1 MNNYSSLRKQN
12 KSSTLASVVALS
24 LCVILSATVLFSRLV
39 SFAAEDV
46 QHYIPLT
53 KSSGS
58 THVSVGQRQSDGSIV
73 YDSLQIQPVNHML
86 LAAKP
91 GFRVYDENTVWSGE
105 TNVEIFRVT
114 YHNGEGVATVK
125 SNRGD
130 KVLAPGTENTYRF
143 TLENTGNVSLD
154 YTLSM
159 EAYFSHTDKPI
170 PVVARVTDYKGN
182 YLAGSAE
189 EKTDV
194 LDLNDVDQEGTLKAG
209 YVAPYTLEWE
219 WPFESDDEYDTMLGN
234 MAVDEDISLT
244 IVIKTTASYN
254 PDPDAPGGNPST
266 GDDMPIGLLVGIMV
280 VSALGLLILLFA
292 KRKREEDDE

>member
-12 KSSTLASVVALS
+12 KRSTLPAVISLA

-39 SFAAEDV
+39 AFAAEDT

-53 KSSGS
+53 RSSGS
-58 THVSVGQRQSDGSIV
+58 THVNVGQRQEDGSVI
-73 YDSLQIQPVNHML
+73 YDSLQITPVNRML
-86 LAAKP
+86 LTAKP
-91 GFRVYDENTVWSGE
+91 GFIVYDENTVWSGE

-114 YHNGEGVATVK
+114 YSNGEGVATVK

-159 EAYFSHTDKPI
+159 EAYFSHTDTPI
-170 PVVARVTDYKGN
+170 PIVARVVDYKGN

-189 EKTDV
+189 EKTGV
-194 LDLNDVDQEGTLKAG
+194 LDLNQVDQTGTLSAG

-219 WPFESDDEYDTMLGN
+219 WPFEVDDEYDTMLGN
-234 MAVDEDISLT
+234 MAEDEDISLT

-266 GDDMPIGLLVGIMV
+266 GDDIPIGLLVGVMA
-280 VSALGLLILLFA
+280 VSALGLIFLLLLG
-292 KRKREEDDE
+292 RKREEEDA

>member
-12 KSSTLASVVALS
+12 KRSTLPAVISLA

-39 SFAAEDV
+39 VFAAEDA

-53 KSSGS
+53 RSSGS
-58 THVSVGQRQSDGSIV
+58 THVNVGQRQEDGSII
-73 YDSLQIQPVNHML
+73 YDSLQITPVNRML
-86 LAAKP
+86 LTAKP
-91 GFRVYDENTVWSGE
+91 GFIVYDENTVWSGE

-114 YHNGEGVATVK
+114 YSNGEGVATVK

-159 EAYFSHTDKPI
+159 EAYFSHTDTPI
-170 PVVARVTDYKGN
+170 PIVARVVDYKGN

-189 EKTDV
+189 EKTGV
-194 LDLNDVDQEGTLKAG
+194 LDLNQVDQTGTLSAG

-219 WPFESDDEYDTMLGN
+219 WPFEVDDEYDTMLGN
-234 MAVDEDISLT
+234 MAEDEDISLT

-266 GDDMPIGLLVGIMV
+266 GDDIPIGLLVGVMA
-280 VSALGLLILLFA
+280 VSALGLIFLLLLG
-292 KRKREEDDE
+292 RKREEEDA